1 MFCFAH
7 GARAVAIYCN
17 PKDALYCTYG
27 LGTIETVHLAHG
39 LVIDHLI
46 ECQMHNGQ
54 FDYRTGAATRSPAC
68 EALRC
73 YPVKVEGEDVFVDL
87 G

>member
-1 MFCFAH
+1 MFRFAH

-46 ECQMHNGQ
+46 ECQMHNGR
-54 FDYRTGAATRSPAC
+54 FDNCTGAATRTPAC
-68 EALRC
+68 EVLRI
-73 YPVKVEGEDVFVDL
+73 YPGKVEGEDVFVVI